1 MKTILNKKFVATALL
16 SALLW
21 FAAPTGAN
29 AQIVFETE
37 QQAYQNADNRSGINN
52 EGDDVNDEAEAP
64 INGLLGLGLL
74 VGAYLG
80 YRKYKNAQA

>member
-1 MKTILNKKFVATALL
+1 MKTILNKKFVATAML

-21 FAAPTGAN
+21 FAAPIDAN

-37 QQAYQNADNRSGINN
+37 QQAYQNSDSRLGINN
-52 EGDDVNDEAEAP
+52 EFDDVGDEAP

-80 YRKYKNAQA
+80 YRKYKNAHA